1 MHKTDPY
8 HHVLQWLQD
17 RNIRLTRRNMALIRK
32 HTLVRTARPREILM
46 AQDQLVT
53 KLYFLN
59 SGIVRL
65 NRIEEGV
72 DHTLGLID
80 SRDFLSSPQFVLNR
94 EISTCSLE
102 VLTEADLLE
111 WDIHTI
117 NIIKQGIPDL
127 YNAELALMARLLNWV
142 QQCQVELKCLPA
154 ERRYQ
159 LLLERQPN
167 VLLNIPLKYIA
178 SFLGIHTDSLSR
190 IRKNHLPPG
199 KKP

>member
-1 MHKTDPY
+1 MTTKDPY
-8 HHVLQWLQD
+8 HHVHLWLNE
-17 RNIRLTRRNMALIRK
+17 RNIQLNRREMALIRR
-32 HTLVRTARPREILM
+32 HTLVRTAKPKEILM
-46 AQDQLVT
+46 SQDQLVS

-65 NRIEEGV
+65 NRIQDGT

-80 SRDFLSSPQFVLNR
+80 SRDFLSSPQFVLNK

-111 WDIHTI
+111 WDIDAI
-117 NIIKQGIPDL
+117 NIIKQGIPQI

-142 QQCQVELKCLPA
+142 QQCQLELICLPA
-154 ERRYQ
+154 EKRYQ
-159 LLLERQPN
+159 LMLERQPN

-178 SFLGIHTDSLSR
+178 SFLNIHTDSLSR
-190 IRKNHLPPG
+190 IRKNHLSPG
-199 KKP
+199 KK

>member
-1 MHKTDPY
+1 MTTKDPY
-8 HHVLQWLQD
+8 QHVQLWLKE
-17 RNIRLTRRNMALIRK
+17 RNIQLNRREMALIRK
-32 HTLVRTARPREILM
+32 HTLVRTAKPKEILM
-46 AQDQLVT
+46 SQDQLVA

-65 NRIEEGV
+65 NRIQDGT

-111 WDIHTI
+111 WDINAI
-117 NIIKQGIPDL
+117 NIIKQGIPQI

-142 QQCQVELKCLPA
+142 QQCQLELICLPA
-154 ERRYQ
+154 EKRYQ
-159 LLLERQPN
+159 LMLERQPN

-178 SFLGIHTDSLSR
+178 SFLNIHTDSLSR
-190 IRKNHLPPG
+190 IRKHHLSPG
-199 KKP
+199 KK